1 MQHYSGKFLL
11 FLIGTSISLTSAF
24 KLNIGSV
31 KISDRN
37 GLKCDKLSC
46 PPDTEYCV
54 VTIVDAEDES
64 DLNRKNYCHA
74 EDDSIL
80 EMNEEYKRITSE
92 DNTPFNLKVYRNGR
106 ASVTGRGIRIH
117 SQL

>member
-1 MQHYSGKFLL
+1 MQHYSGIFLL
-11 FLIGTSISLTSAF
+11 FLIGTTISLPYEY
-24 KLNIGSV
+24 KLKLGKV
-31 KISDRN
+31 KVSNRN
-37 GLKCDKLSC
+37 GLRCDKLRC

-80 EMNEEYKRITSE
+80 EMHEEYKRITSE
-92 DNTPFNLKVYRNGR
+92 DNTPFNLKVYRDGR
-106 ASVTGRGIRIH
+106 ADVTGRGIRINAN
-117 SQL
+117 L